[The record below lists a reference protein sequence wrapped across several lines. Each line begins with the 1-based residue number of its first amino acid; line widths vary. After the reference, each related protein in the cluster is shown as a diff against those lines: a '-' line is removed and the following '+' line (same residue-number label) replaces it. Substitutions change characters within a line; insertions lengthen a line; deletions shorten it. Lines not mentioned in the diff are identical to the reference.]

1 MYSEEETEKFS
12 LNRNNNEHDSLNI
25 DINNNESEVNEA
37 VDTIFESIN
46 CHFSILVFFKQFI
59 IHISGPFLLFLTNP
73 YNQGFCSLNIG
84 LFVINHI
91 TPLLFFIA
99 IISAYISPD
108 NAISSQ
114 GALWV
119 PVLYFIL
126 HRFQVSVKYA
136 CLSSNEYD
144 KFMSA
149 DVNTANKYQTQMMLA
164 SGWLNRNPSAIEF
177 EMSAASMRCGVD
189 VIYLNFYIQNPS
201 NSEDCLSQFRNWK
214 ALLLGKE
221 SVSDDEVC
229 EDLIEGEDGSYHVPV
244 FTVCLALLRY
254 CESIKGGIL
263 TYAAYFETVLVLIN
277 IAIPFLVLPFQEG
290 GFNRLNS
297 WSVVFYT
304 TATILNFI
312 YSAVIYNFMSI
323 CIYDVIRQRNFFT
336 TLREMIR
343 ISDLSHETKHITTGI
358 YYIHVYYIQC
368 ILYTVYTMYS
378 VYSIL

>member
-1 MYSEEETEKFS
+1 MYSEEENEKFS
-12 LNRNNNEHDSLNI
+12 LNRDNNEHDSLNI
-25 DINNNESEVNEA
+25 DVNNNDESEVNEA

-84 LFVINHI
+84 LLVFNHI
-91 TPLLFFIA
+91 TPFLFFIA

-126 HRFQVSVKYA
+126 HRFQLSVKYA
-136 CLSSNEYD
+136 CLSPNEYD
-144 KFMSA
+144 KFMTA
-149 DVNTANKYQTQMMLA
+149 DINTANKYQTQMMLA
-164 SGWLNRNPSAIEF
+164 TGWLNRNPSAIEF

-201 NSEDCLSQFRNWK
+201 NSEDSLSQFKNWK

-221 SVSDDEVC
+221 RVSDDEVC
-229 EDLIEGEDGSYHVPV
+229 VDLIEGEDGSYHVPV

-263 TYAAYFETVLVLIN
+263 TYAAYFEAFLVLIN

-297 WSVVFYT
+297 WSIVFYT

-358 YYIHVYYIQC
+358 YCV
-368 ILYTVYTMYS
+368 
-378 VYSIL
+378 